1 MSDLISRQAALDA
14 IEWKWAG
21 KAAFDAIKALPAE
34 IECAEVNFRF
44 VDKNHVWINGRQ
56 FISLKRVGEMIEE
69 DRKKRPERPKG
80 KWIIGIKRPS
90 IGTQCDACG
99 WAWSANIDAV
109 KLEPCL
115 ALIKTRYCPNCG
127 AEMESEE

>member
-1 MSDLISRQAALDA
+1 MNDLISRQAVLD
-14 IEWKWAG
+14 ILSG
-21 KAAFDAIKALPAE
+21 KNAAWDAYQKVAELPSA
-34 IECAEVNFRF
+34 
-44 VDKNHVWINGRQ
+44 
-56 FISLKRVGEMIEE
+56 
-69 DRKKRPERPKG
+69 ERPKG

-127 AEMESEE
+127 AEMEKKE

>member
-1 MSDLISRQAALDA
+1 MSDLISRQEAKKKHCEICRDTNLCYRNFSTCP
-14 IEWKWAG
+14 EVK
-21 KAAFDAIKALPAE
+21 AFDSISPA
-34 IECAEVNFRF
+34 
-44 VDKNHVWINGRQ
+44 
-56 FISLKRVGEMIEE
+56 
-69 DRKKRPERPKG
+69 ERPKG
-80 KWIIGIKRPS
+80 KWVIGIKRPS

-127 AEMESEE
+127 AKMEEAKT

>member
-1 MSDLISRQAALDA
+1 MSDLISRQSVLEEIDRASRKYSASFFKGLSIAAD
-14 IEWKWAG
+14 IVTKQP
-21 KAAFDAIKALPAE
+21 PA
-34 IECAEVNFRF
+34 
-44 VDKNHVWINGRQ
+44 
-56 FISLKRVGEMIEE
+56 
-69 DRKKRPERPKG
+69 ERPKG

-127 AEMESEE
+127 AEMEMEE